1 MGHFAR
7 VINGIV
13 DTVIVADQ
21 EDIDSGR
28 HGDISQWIQTSYNT
42 RGGVH
47 YTPGTNQPSDN
58 QAKAIRKNYAGPG
71 MTYDVQ
77 RDAFIPV
84 KPYPSWILN
93 EQSCTWDPPVQLPA
107 NDGQPHPKGG
117 AIGYNWDEENQ
128 QWVLNCLP
136 LED

>member
-42 RGGVH
+42 YGGVH
-47 YTPGTNQPSDN
+47 YIPGTNQPSEN
-58 QAKAIRKNYAGPG
+58 QAKALRKNYAGPG
-71 MTYDVQ
+71 MTYDAQ
-77 RDAFIPV
+77 RDAFIPR

-107 NDGQPHPKGG
+107 NDGQPHPQGG

-136 LED
+136 LE

>member
-42 RGGVH
+42 YGGVH

-58 QAKAIRKNYAGPG
+58 QAKALRKNYAGPG
-71 MTYDVQ
+71 MTYDAQ
-77 RDAFIPV
+77 RDAFIPR

-93 EQSCTWDPPVQLPA
+93 
-107 NDGQPHPKGG
+107 
-117 AIGYNWDEENQ
+117 
-128 QWVLNCLP
+128 
-136 LED
+136 